1 MISSLPCHNASMSY
15 KILVLISWICF
26 SKKKHPKNGSVF
38 KLHGSHK
45 SQKSPSAINHCKKK
59 TGFAIITCE
68 TTLNNW
74 KNTASPRDYN
84 YLSIFGGPRFSLGFP
99 RWIGGGPRFFQA
111 TTTDGSIIANP
122 PPERDTWPNRDTAAP
137 GVKVGGAEKW
147 REGFPVPVTWDMWT
161 QVQDHLEVGFEF
173 FETIF
178 IRHLGFSCKFE
189 KQIKIKVLN
198 YHYHVFKNFHLSKSR
213 WKETTSI
220 IL

>member
-1 MISSLPCHNASMSY
+1 MNLF
-15 KILVLISWICF
+15 L
-26 SKKKHPKNGSVF
+26 
-38 KLHGSHK
+38 
-45 SQKSPSAINHCKKK
+45 KKK
-59 TGFAIITCE
+59 TSKKWKCLQAPWFTQITKIPIRHQSLQKKNGVCHNH
-68 TTLNNW
+68 LWNNPKQLEKHCITKGLQLPVNLW
-74 KNTASPRDYN
+74 
-84 YLSIFGGPRFSLGFP
+84 GPRFSLGFP

-161 QVQDHLEVGFEF
+161 QVQDHLEVGFEL

>member
-1 MISSLPCHNASMSY
+1 MNLFL
-15 KILVLISWICF
+15 KKKT
-26 SKKKHPKNGSVF
+26 SKKWKCLQAPWFTQITKIPIRHQS
-38 KLHGSHK
+38 L
-45 SQKSPSAINHCKKK
+45 QKK

-161 QVQDHLEVGFEF
+161 QVQDHLEVGFEL